1 MTLQAVKLCAEKGHP
16 FEVVFSQQWV
26 LSETPVGAL
35 SGFQAYKLGH
45 WDLHT
50 GPDLSTA
57 YAADLDRRIFAAV
70 MGQAVDLD
78 GSFVDDAVLRGHLA
92 SAPDAEALAETLT
105 MMGGRYA
112 FVVVG
117 PGFQGLYLDPS
128 GCLGAVYEPGARRV
142 ASTLFMVLDRDVVP
156 DTNYPFQALAATGA
170 GGRYAFGVTPD
181 AHVRRLLCNHA
192 LDLDSF
198 EPHRHWPHPDT
209 DFTCPMMMDAIE
221 ARIDTVI
228 TRQRQ
233 IIDGLTRAVQPT
245 MLPISGG
252 DDSRVLLALSAEMLD
267 RYALFFVHRANNICL
282 RDVELA
288 KVLAARMEIDLQV
301 FDVVEDDALKR
312 RPRFAARMNV
322 RQKLAMGVL
331 DGGPNEKRREIEV
344 RQALPPGGAVFRGN
358 VTDVSKAVLWRPVGI
373 REFIRTGGKNH
384 DPQVGVRL
392 LMLGAQGA
400 ETNPWCLNAYS
411 EWMSGLPQNAR
422 CRTLDFA
429 SLEHFRTHG
438 QGAFFYATNRN
449 FYQTPSADRTIL
461 QALISLPPHL
471 RDAFFIN
478 DMLIERCAPQLTGV
492 PFTRDTANAMRRDRG
507 DLADWLARGPAR
519 L

>member
-1 MTLQAVKLCAEKGHP
+1 MTLQAVLLCAERGHP

-26 LSETPVGAL
+26 LSETPVGEL
-35 SGFQAYKLGH
+35 PGFNTHRLGP
-45 WDLHT
+45 WLLHT
-50 GPDLSTA
+50 GPDLNIA
-57 YAADLDRRIFAAV
+57 YAADLDRGIFAAV
-70 MGQAVDLD
+70 MGQAVDLE
-78 GSFVDDAVLRGHLA
+78 GAFVDDVVLRAHLT
-92 SAPDAEALAETLT
+92 SAVDADALAGTLT

-117 PGFQGLYLDPS
+117 PGFHRLYLDPS
-128 GCLGAVYEPGARRV
+128 GCMGAVYEPGARRV
-142 ASTLFMVLDRDVVP
+142 ASTLFMVLDRPVVP
-156 DTNYPFQALAATGA
+156 DTSYPFQALARTGA

-181 AHVRRLLCNHA
+181 AHVRRLLCNHT

-198 EPHRHWPHPDT
+198 EPHRHWPHPDI
-209 DFTCPMMMDAIE
+209 DLTCPMTMDAIE
-221 ARIDTVI
+221 ARLETVI
-228 TRQRQ
+228 MRQHQ
-233 IIDGLTRAVQPT
+233 IIEGLTRVIQPT

-252 DDSRVLLALSAEMLD
+252 DDSRVLLALSAKVLD
-267 RYALFFVHRANNICL
+267 RYAMFFVHRANKISL

-288 KVLAARMEIDLQV
+288 ETLAARMDIDLQV
-301 FDVVEDDALKR
+301 LDVVEDDALKR
-312 RPRFAARMNV
+312 RPRFATRMNV
-322 RQKLAMGVL
+322 RQKLAMGIL
-331 DGGPNEKRREIEV
+331 DGGPDEKRREIEV

-373 REFIRTGGKNH
+373 REFTRTGGKSH

-400 ETNPWCLNAYS
+400 ETNPWCLKAYCD
-411 EWMSGLPQNAR
+411 WMNSLPQNAHAR
-422 CRTLDFA
+422 ALDFA

-478 DMLIERCAPQLTGV
+478 DMLIERTAPQLSGV
-492 PFTRDTANAMRRDRG
+492 SFTRDTANAMRRERG
-507 DLADWLARGPAR
+507 DLADWLARGPER